1 GFNISAHSMS
11 SETNLGYLD
20 NANSETWGAI
30 KVRSNK
36 YLYTPTRFK
45 FEHRNQASFTEYWSE
60 RIQSALI
67 TLLKDAGL
75 FSAIAVQATVSTGM
89 TFYDILARNIEKVA
103 KASKVRESQVKGLLG
118 HMLVFIGKPVTAI
131 EDMSAKFIR
140 NVFLM
145 VFGKLY
151 RAAQMAISAVK

>member
-1 GFNISAHSMS
+1 
-11 SETNLGYLD
+11 
-20 NANSETWGAI
+20 
-30 KVRSNK
+30 
-36 YLYTPTRFK
+36 
-45 FEHRNQASFTEYWSE
+45 ASFTEYWSE

-118 HMLVFIGKPVTAI
+118 H
-131 EDMSAKFIR
+131 
-140 NVFLM
+140 
-145 VFGKLY
+145 
-151 RAAQMAISAVK
+151 